1 MEPTLTRKNYFMVYG
16 GAILFSL
23 IVGFSFL
30 GVKTAVGIT
39 TPLMLLVY
47 RFNFAALGAIAFL
60 IFGRVKLELANKP
73 KKFLFLNAA
82 FYLGFMV
89 FQSIGLLYATSII
102 SGIVF
107 AIVPILAKLIA
118 WWRLGETGTWKQ
130 TFFVFVSVTAVIL
143 MFLFSTSG
151 IDKIHP
157 LGLFLLFLSS
167 LSMAISNVFMR
178 WVRSQYKPI
187 SISIVIA
194 LTGCVLFNLAAI
206 VIGLKNGD
214 LGNYFLPMQSLPF
227 IVATAFL
234 GIPSTL
240 FTALLMAYMLIYLP
254 TVKAAVFGNLS
265 TAISILVGVIVLRE
279 PFTGYQMICTALII
293 VGVVGTSVTGANG
306 NTTSINGSKVGTKL

>member
-39 TPLMLLVY
+39 TPLMLLTY

-60 IFGRVKLELANKP
+60 TFGRVKLELANKP
-73 KKFLFLNAA
+73 KKFLFLNAS

-89 FQSIGLLYATSII
+89 FQSIGLLYATSIL

-118 WWRLGETGTWKQ
+118 WWRLGESGTWKQ

-187 SISIVIA
+187 SISIAIA
-194 LTGCVLFNLAAI
+194 LIGCVAFNLATI
-206 VIGLKNGD
+206 VVGLKNGD

-293 VGVVGTSVTGANG
+293 VGVIGTSVTGARG
-306 NTTSINGSKVGTKL
+306 NASSIADAKTRTKH